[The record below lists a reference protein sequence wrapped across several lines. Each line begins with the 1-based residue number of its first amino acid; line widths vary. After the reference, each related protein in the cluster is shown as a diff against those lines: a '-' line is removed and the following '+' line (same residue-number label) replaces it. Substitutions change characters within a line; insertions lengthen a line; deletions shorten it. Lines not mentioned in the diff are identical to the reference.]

1 MIVGTGA
8 DMVRECLPKG
18 VVSIEQKER
27 LGTGH
32 AVMQARDYIKES
44 GCESVIVLT
53 GDAPFVDSDA
63 IMGSYDLHEKT
74 RSAATIV
81 AADVKDPTG
90 YGLSLIHI

>member
-1 MIVGTGA
+1 
-8 DMVRECLPKG
+8 
-18 VVSIEQKER
+18 
-27 LGTGH
+27 
-32 AVMQARDYIKES
+32 MQAREYIKET

-90 YGLSLIHI
+90 YGRIVCNQIGNVLEIVEHKDRCV